1 MSGLFALHAHFARPT
16 MAKTRYRKPPPAE
29 TVEDMERRTHEE
41 SQPET
46 DAEALRSLGWW
57 LIPSNGDEPE
67 VQD

>member
-1 MSGLFALHAHFARPT
+1 MSTPKH
-16 MAKTRYRKPPPAE
+16 RKPKPAE
-29 TVEDMERRTHEE
+29 TAESMDNRTYEE

>member
-1 MSGLFALHAHFARPT
+1 
-16 MAKTRYRKPPPAE
+16 MATPKHRKPRKAE
-29 TVEDMERRTHEE
+29 SFEDMERRTHEE

-57 LIPSNGDEPE
+57 LIPANGNEPE

>member
-1 MSGLFALHAHFARPT
+1 MS
-16 MAKTRYRKPPPAE
+16 KTRYRKPPPAE